1 MSIHHNNA
9 LNLNVLSFRFHSNQF
24 FSSYTVSTVEE
35 AFTIATVY
43 VRNDRIID
51 VNIDTSFVQLAP
63 AQFTSLL
70 TTISKTISEMIK
82 LRECNVTVADVLAI
96 KES

>member
-1 MSIHHNNA
+1 MSVHHNNA

-24 FSSYTVSTVEE
+24 FSSYTVSTVDE
-35 AFTIATVY
+35 AFTITTVY

-51 VNIDTSFVQLAP
+51 VNVDTSFVQLSP

-70 TTISKTISEMIK
+70 YTISKTISEMIR
-82 LRECNVTVADVLAI
+82 LGQCNVTVADVLAI
-96 KES
+96 RES